1 MAIFDRHKNKET
13 PPKAPEPVLE
23 EPVATAPP
31 SPTLSPKTARSIA
44 MIGPSIKIKGEVSG
58 DEDLLIQ
65 GQIEGTVNLK
75 NNEVIVGE
83 SGQLSADILAKTIK
97 IDGKVIGDIT
107 GTENVVISKL
117 GNVRGNIIAPRVLL
131 EDGAKFKGSIDM
143 DPGDVA
149 GKSAPQ
155 GAKEPTA
162 FPSQD
167 NKAPRLDL
175 KSG

>member
-1 MAIFDRHKNKET
+1 
-13 PPKAPEPVLE
+13 
-23 EPVATAPP
+23 
-31 SPTLSPKTARSIA
+31 

-65 GQIEGTVNLK
+65 GQVEGTINLK
-75 NNEVIVGE
+75 AHQVVVGE
-83 SGQLSADILAKTIK
+83 SGQVSADIVAKTIR
-97 IDGKVIGDIT
+97 IDGKVNGDIT

-131 EDGAKFKGSIDM
+131 EDGAIFKGSIDM
-143 DPGDVA
+143 DPGDTSA
-149 GKSAPQ
+149 KAAPQ
-155 GAKEPTA
+155 STKEPTA
-162 FPSQD
+162 FPAPE

>member
-1 MAIFDRHKNKET
+1 
-13 PPKAPEPVLE
+13 
-23 EPVATAPP
+23 
-31 SPTLSPKTARSIA
+31 

-65 GQIEGTVNLK
+65 GQVEGTVSLK
-75 NNEVIVGE
+75 SNEVIVGE
-83 SGQLSADILAKTIK
+83 SGQVSADILAKTIK
-97 IDGKVIGDIT
+97 IDGKVTGDIT

-131 EDGAKFKGSIDM
+131 EDGAVFKGSIDM
-143 DPGDVA
+143 DPGDA
-149 GKSAPQ
+149 ASNSTPQ
-155 GAKEPTA
+155 GAKQPTA

>member
-1 MAIFDRHKNKET
+1 
-13 PPKAPEPVLE
+13 
-23 EPVATAPP
+23 
-31 SPTLSPKTARSIA
+31 

-65 GQIEGTVNLK
+65 GQVEGTITLK
-75 NNEVIVGE
+75 AHQVVVGE
-83 SGQLSADILAKTIK
+83 SGVVSADILAKTIR
-97 IDGKVIGDIT
+97 IDGKVNGDIT

-131 EDGAKFKGSIDM
+131 EDGAIFKGSIDM
-143 DPGDVA
+143 DPGDTA
-149 GKSAPQ
+149 AKTAPQ
-155 GAKEPTA
+155 ATKEPAA
-162 FPSQD
+162 FPSQE

>member
-1 MAIFDRHKNKET
+1 MFDRHKNKT
-13 PPKAPEPVLE
+13 APPKAPEPVLT
-23 EPVATAPP
+23 EPTTAQAP
-31 SPTLSPKTARSIA
+31 SSTVSPKTARSVA

-65 GQIEGTVNLK
+65 GQVEGTIHLK

-83 SGQLSADILAKTIK
+83 SGHVSADILAKTIK
-97 IDGKVIGDIT
+97 IDGKVNGDIT

-131 EDGAKFKGSIDM
+131 EDGAMFKGSIDM
-143 DPGDVA
+143 DPGDAA

-167 NKAPRLDL
+167 NKAPRLDV

>member
-1 MAIFDRHKNKET
+1 MFDRHKNKAA
-13 PPKAPEPVLE
+13 PPKAPEPVPD
-23 EPVATAPP
+23 EPAVAQPP
-31 SPTLSPKTARSIA
+31 SSPVSPQTARSVA

-65 GQIEGTVNLK
+65 GQVEGTVSLK

-83 SGQLSADILAKTIK
+83 SGELSADILAKTIK
-97 IDGKVIGDIT
+97 IDGKVTGDIT

-143 DPGDVA
+143 DPGDTA
-149 GKSAPQ
+149 GKSAAQ

-167 NKAPRLDL
+167 SKAPRLDL

>member
-1 MAIFDRHKNKET
+1 
-13 PPKAPEPVLE
+13 
-23 EPVATAPP
+23 
-31 SPTLSPKTARSIA
+31 

-65 GQIEGTVNLK
+65 GQVEGTISLK
-75 NNEVIVGE
+75 AHQVVVGE
-83 SGQLSADILAKTIK
+83 SGQVSADILAKTIK
-97 IDGKVIGDIT
+97 IDGKVNGDIT

-131 EDGAKFKGSIDM
+131 EDGAIFKGSIDM
-143 DPGDVA
+143 DPGDTA
-149 GKSAPQ
+149 AKTAPQ
-155 GAKEPTA
+155 AAKEPAA
-162 FPSQD
+162 FPSQE